1 MVHERDSDRSMVLQL
16 ELELDLDLGGTWM
29 PQEPEQLLVRRNE
42 ELNKHSN
49 HNPFSWFFIHAVM
62 PDCLECGFGDPR
74 VYRIHL
80 PGTNA
85 DPGLVWAAV

>member
-49 HNPFSWFFIHAVM
+49 HNPFFLVLHTCCHA
-62 PDCLECGFGDPR
+62 R
-74 VYRIHL
+74 L
-80 PGTNA
+80 PG
-85 DPGLVWAAV
+85 VWFRTPTSISYPPPRHKC